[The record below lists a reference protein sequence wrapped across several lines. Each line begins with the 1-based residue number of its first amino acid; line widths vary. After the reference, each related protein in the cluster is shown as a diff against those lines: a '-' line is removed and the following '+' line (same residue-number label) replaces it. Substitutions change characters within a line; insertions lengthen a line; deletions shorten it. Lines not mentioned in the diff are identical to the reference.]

1 MRKHFLARLIWYS
14 LIELVHVVL
23 SVQFS
28 AQLHLLVV
36 LLGGP
41 IGLICKYL
49 ALSYFL
55 MLTLAFPILAVT
67 LLRQHIQ
74 IIIY

>member
-1 MRKHFLARLIWYS
+1 MREHFLARLIWHS

-23 SVQFS
+23 TVQFS
-28 AQLHLLVV
+28 ALLHLLVV
-36 LLGGP
+36 LLAGP
-41 IGLICKYL
+41 IGLISKYL
-49 ALSYFL
+49 ALGYFL
-55 MLTLAFPILAVT
+55 MLTLVFPILAVT